1 MKRILILLTLLVSFT
16 CLNAQDH
23 FIPKDKWSDKF
34 YISDDYAKSKGL
46 KLVETNE
53 LLKAWNAEED
63 TATVFRVVDI
73 CFWFKD
79 AAEAKKY
86 LEDNIKELS
95 EEGDAIKETIKID
108 KAGNIKC
115 YTENEAMRQMNK
127 AFGIDSYMYFYLF
140 TIDNYVAKVF
150 VNTTKQI
157 SANDAAD
164 FAREAAKRLDA
175 AK

>member
-1 MKRILILLTLLVSFT
+1 MKKILLIVGVLLSIT
-16 CLNAQDH
+16 TINAQDH

-53 LLKAWNAEED
+53 LLKAWNAEDEN
-63 TATVFRVVDI
+63 ATIFRVVDI
-73 CFWFKD
+73 RFYFKT

-108 KAGNIKC
+108 KTNNLKC